1 MLRREDV
8 GGTERM
14 GDGSLFEGTWTKRSH
29 SREVGRMEA
38 GKGRESEIGR

>member
-14 GDGSLFEGTWTKRSH
+14 GDGSLFEGTWTKRSR
-29 SREVGRMEA
+29 SRGSWQDGSGEEKRV
-38 GKGRESEIGR
+38 